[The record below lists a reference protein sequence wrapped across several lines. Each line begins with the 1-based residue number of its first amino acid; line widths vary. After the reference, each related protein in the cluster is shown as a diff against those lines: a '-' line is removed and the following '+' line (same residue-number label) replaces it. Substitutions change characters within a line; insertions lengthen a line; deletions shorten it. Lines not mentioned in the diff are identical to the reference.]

1 MPAAAAADAKATP
14 ATIRLVSRVPI
25 TVRSFALSSSVSA
38 ALLALLA
45 LLALT
50 LLALLLLGGIIRSVS
65 GGGGCGGCGGCASHL
80 IDEGVEILSYRAAI
94 KRMKAFWVDLEIIDT

>member
-38 ALLALLA
+38 ALLA

>member
-45 LLALT
+45 L
-50 LLALLLLGGIIRSVS
+50 ALLLLGGIIRSVS
-65 GGGGCGGCGGCASHL
+65 GGGGGCGGCASHL